1 MYVVC
6 PSCHSLFRASSAHLA
21 AAGGQVRC
29 STCQTVF
36 DATETCYDD
45 PAQAIAAVRRLR
57 ESAGEIENLVGEA
70 LSAVGPA
77 DGQPE
82 AETDPTVGDA
92 DDEGVPDAV
101 PPQPG
106 AVAEDDLPEP
116 VSAADTVDA
125 GTLPRPAY
133 RVDTDFFAHPGTA
146 AAPAAP
152 AAAADPHGVLL
163 DDLPPPRSLSGRT
176 WFGLAASLLLCALLI
191 GQYAW
196 AERYQ
201 LARNPQVRPLLD
213 RFCGLLGCDL
223 PLRRDPGQLVV
234 LEREVRDH
242 PEVAGALLVRAAF
255 ANQAPFTQTW
265 PVFEVSFSDI
275 SGTPLAV
282 RRFRP
287 REYLPPGYDP
297 RAGMQAG
304 QQMQVLLEIL
314 DPGGNAVSFQLEFL

>member
-6 PSCHSLFRASSAHLA
+6 PHCHSLFRAHSAHLA

-29 STCQTVF
+29 SACQRVF
-36 DATETCYDD
+36 DATETVYED
-45 PAQAIAAVRRLR
+45 PAQAISAVRRLR

-70 LSAVGPA
+70 LSAVGPREEQA
-77 DGQPE
+77 
-82 AETDPTVGDA
+82 AARTDPAVGVDV
-92 DDEGVPDAV
+92 EGGEPPAV
-101 PPQPG
+101 VPQP
-106 AVAEDDLPEP
+106 VADAGDERLEP
-116 VSAADTVDA
+116 PPGTVAADT
-125 GTLPRPAY
+125 PPPPAY
-133 RVDTDFFAHPGTA
+133 RADADFFAHPGA
-146 AAPAAP
+146 VAAPGALAG
-152 AAAADPHGVLL
+152 AADPQGVLL
-163 DDLPPPRSLSGRT
+163 DDLPAPRSLSGRT
-176 WFGLAASLLLCALLI
+176 WFGLAASLLLSALLV

-223 PLRRDPGQLVV
+223 PLRRDVGRLVV

-265 PVFEVSFSDI
+265 PVFQISFSDI

-297 RAGMQAG
+297 RAGMQPG

-314 DPGGNAVSFQLEFL
+314 DPGGDAVSFQLEFL